1 MPLGYQKKMHGSLSG
16 TVVFFKASSMEIQ
29 MGLRKSYI
37 LVAKAR
43 GCLASNLS
51 TFSSLGYPAGSGE
64 LIHSNNIDGQFM
76 NQDTELLIS
85 NGLTTTRA
93 ENRIDRQ
100 I

>member
-1 MPLGYQKKMHGSLSG
+1 MHGTLSG

-43 GCLASNLS
+43 GCLVSELS
-51 TFSSLGYPAGSGE
+51 TFSSSGYPAGSGE
-64 LIHSNNIDGQFM
+64 LIHSNNIDRQFM